1 MKKRFFGLLAAFLA
15 FTALGV
21 LSACGDKNPP
31 DSTGGGNSTPVGPTE
46 NDMDCRVTVKS
57 EGGMSIGDVTVC
69 AYNASGEK
77 VKEVKTTAS
86 GVATFFIEEGEY
98 SIRLSNLPLGFY
110 ETGRTYTVS
119 PTSPDVNITL
129 GIELVDEEDR
139 VGHIYQVG
147 DVMHDFSVTT
157 FSGKTLNLYD
167 LLEEKDMVFLNFW
180 YSTCVPCL
188 TEMPWMNNA
197 YNDERFA
204 GDFEI
209 IAVHN
214 NMYDLATAQ
223 AFVAESEWD
232 FEFSHVALTNLSNY
246 FPITGYPTTVIIDR
260 YGVVAMCETG
270 RLDNQNECTAL
281 VAKYLSPDYTQ
292 NFGSGSTDG
301 GGIIGPDVPPEVTVP
316 DPTDAELNAALGT
329 NGLDYIISEEEYV
342 WPFIVTEKDGR
353 ECIYAPNGP
362 VAGVEAHETSSVL
375 SLTVDVPANY
385 SDYVFTFD
393 YMISSEY
400 QGDYLYVLVD
410 GIIIQKYSGPDFAFN
425 DRGEPYVPSIW
436 QTSYA
441 YVPVRAGEHTLSFV
455 YAKDDGVSDGED
467 TVYIDNL
474 RFEAIPADG
483 FAYVYRDAATNRIVD
498 EDGYNAEGTTPRFAN
513 YATVVFNEA
522 DGYYHVH
529 NENGPLLLAN
539 IMDTGT
545 NWSKYPLWNYLAV
558 GGYLQYTEA
567 NEVRDLKDIIEEFA
581 NAENHSDNGYTPVD
595 EYLGTLLQFIA
606 ETFGSGYDNE
616 WLEFCCYY
624 DAYNTDQL
632 SNPCAGT
639 TFRYAIKMDSISE
652 VNGTSVATVDI
663 QKLINPRGYKFAF
676 TPTVSG
682 VYSFE
687 SDRSVSKNP
696 NEMDPIAW
704 LTSDNFRY
712 DADGAVIFDYEAG
725 LGIDFFF
732 QMRLEAG
739 KTYYLAAAH
748 HDPSFMGD
756 KYNVVITLV
765 SADQETVY
773 EFNHCATQPY
783 FNILDGNGNP
793 TWQSRA
799 DGVSYRFDS
808 EGYARV
814 VNPDGSLGS
823 YIYVDMVGDT
833 YFQTMSLQDV
843 IDGKSAEFGNTA
855 FDFSQLAIDTDGTG
869 GADTP
874 VLDENGQPYGDY
886 TDTMKAYLSEA
897 LSGDPDSELYGFT
910 KVTKELQQL
919 LRLYTMKVHSEEIF
933 ESWQCFC
940 YYYREI

>member
-69 AYNASGEK
+69 AYNADGDK
-77 VKEVKTTAS
+77 VKEVKTTAG
-86 GVATFFIEEGEY
+86 GVATFFVEEGEY
-98 SIRLSNLPLGFY
+98 SIRLKDLPLGFY

-119 PTSPDVNITL
+119 PSTPDVNITL

-139 VGHIYQVG
+139 AGHIYQVG

-157 FSGKTLNLYD
+157 FSGKTLTLSE

-188 TEMPWMNNA
+188 TEMPWMYNA

-209 IAVHN
+209 IAVHSD
-214 NMYDLATAQ
+214 MYDLATAQ
-223 AFVAESEWD
+223 AFVAESEWN
-232 FEFSHVALTNLSNY
+232 FEFSHVSVTNLHRY
-246 FPITGYPTTVIIDR
+246 FAIGGYPTTVIIDR
-260 YGVVAMCETG
+260 YGVVALSETG

-292 NFGSGSTDG
+292 NFGNGSTDG
-301 GGIIGPDVPPEVTVP
+301 GVIIGPDVPPEVTVE
-316 DPTDAELNAALGT
+316 DPTDEELNAALGT

-362 VAGVEAHETSSVL
+362 VAGVDAHETSSVL
-375 SLTVDVPANY
+375 SLTVNVPENY

-400 QGDYLYVLVD
+400 QGDYFYVLVD
-410 GIIIQKYSGPDFAFN
+410 GVIVQKYSGPDFAFN
-425 DRGEPYVPSIW
+425 ERGEAYVPAIW

-455 YAKDDGVSDGED
+455 YAKDGDTSDGED

-474 RFEAIPADG
+474 RFEAMPADG
-483 FAYVYRDAATNRIVD
+483 SAYVYRNAATDRIVD
-498 EDGYNAEGTTPRFAN
+498 EDGYNAVGTTPRFEN

-529 NENGPLLLAN
+529 NENGPLLLAD
-539 IMDTGT
+539 IMDTST
-545 NWSKYPLWNYLAV
+545 NWSAYPLWNYLAV
-558 GGYLQYTEA
+558 GGYLQYTEGS
-567 NEVRDLKDIIEEFA
+567 EVRDLKQVIEEFA
-581 NAENHSDNGYTPVD
+581 NAELHSDNGYTPVD
-595 EYLGTLLQFIA
+595 EYLATVLQFVT
-606 ETFGSGYDNE
+606 ENFGSGYENE

-632 SNPCAGT
+632 VNPCAGAS
-639 TFRYAIKMDSISE
+639 FRYAIPMDSISTE
-652 VNGTSVATVDI
+652 GGTSRATVDI
-663 QKLINPRGYKFAF
+663 QKLINPRGYKYEFK
-676 TPTVSG
+676 PTISG
-682 VYSFE
+682 VYSIA
-687 SDRSVSKNP
+687 SDRSSAKHP
-696 NEMDPIAW
+696 EELDPIAW
-704 LTSDNFRY
+704 FTSGDLRY
-712 DADGAVIFDYEAG
+712 DSEGAVIFDYQAD

-739 KTYYLAAAH
+739 KTYYVAAAD

-756 KYNVVITLV
+756 KYDLVITLV
-765 SADQETVY
+765 SADTETVY
-773 EFNHCATQPY
+773 ELNNCATQPY

-799 DGVSYRFDS
+799 DGVNYGFDS

-814 VNPDGSLGS
+814 MNDDGSFGS
-823 YIYVDMVGDT
+823 YIYVDMIGGT
-833 YFQTMSLQDV
+833 YFQTMPLQDV
-843 IDGKSAEFGNTA
+843 INGESADFGDKA
-855 FDFSQLAIDTDGTG
+855 FDFSQLAIDTDGDG
-869 GADTP
+869 KADTL
-874 VLDENGQPYGDY
+874 VVDENGQPYGDY
-886 TDTMKAYLSEA
+886 LETMKTYLSDA
-897 LSGDPDSELYGFT
+897 ISGDTEAELYGLT
-910 KVTKELQQL
+910 KVTKELQEI
-919 LRLYTMKVHSEEIF
+919 LRLYTMKVHGEEIF

-940 YYYREI
+940 YYYRAI